1 MLLGGKGTHKQ
12 LHGFSFLL
20 NGSLSNDMSIR
31 TRMVPCVHFHLTYLV
46 KKNWEGTESVP
57 VFSVSY
63 QIFEYEQPFLSMFL
77 GLVPKHFE

>member
-20 NGSLSNDMSIR
+20 NGSLSNDKSIR
-31 TRMVPCVHFHLTYLV
+31 TRMVPCVHIPLTYLV
-46 KKNWEGTESVP
+46 LKNRQGTESVP
-57 VFSVSY
+57 VFSVSH